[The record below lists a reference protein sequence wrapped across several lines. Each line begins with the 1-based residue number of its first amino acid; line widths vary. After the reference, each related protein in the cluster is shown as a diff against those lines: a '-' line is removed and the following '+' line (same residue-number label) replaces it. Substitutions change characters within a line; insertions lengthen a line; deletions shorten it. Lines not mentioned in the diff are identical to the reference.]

1 VIASP
6 KVRMALCEEKQ
17 RLRVHYSRAVVDH
30 SRAADEM
37 LLARGTL
44 RRTAS
49 TTDGVIFRLPPLTY
63 QAVGCRLQIQAEGFF
78 LR

>member
-1 VIASP
+1 
-6 KVRMALCEEKQ
+6 M
-17 RLRVHYSRAVVDH
+17 H
-30 SRAADEM
+30 STLPAPRWNGTSKNTAADS
-37 LLARGTL
+37 L

-49 TTDGVIFRLPPLTY
+49 TPDGVIFRLPPLTY

>member
-17 RLRVHYSRAVVDH
+17 RLRVLYSRAVVDN

-44 RRTAS
+44 DFYRLRALADEARHALNSARTALE
-49 TTDGVIFRLPPLTY
+49 RHK
-63 QAVGCRLQIQAEGFF
+63 QEHCC
-78 LR
+78 